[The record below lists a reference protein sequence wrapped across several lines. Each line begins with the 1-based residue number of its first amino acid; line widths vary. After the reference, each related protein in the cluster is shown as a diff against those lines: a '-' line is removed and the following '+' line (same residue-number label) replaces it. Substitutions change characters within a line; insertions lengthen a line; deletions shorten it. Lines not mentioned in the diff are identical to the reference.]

1 MANIKLKE
9 KGLMAAR
16 DKGDNLNLAT
26 TDNPRPTMRSRG
38 QSNQPK
44 CHPIHWI
51 LPLVACSYVP
61 VLFGLGPLLDKDS
74 FDRYYL
80 FVYSGVLLLLLI
92 PVYIVAV
99 VWLTRRRLKQGNN
112 TIGLTVFQIVSLIPP
127 AIWLLLVLTFGGSP
141 A

>member
-1 MANIKLKE
+1 
-9 KGLMAAR
+9 MAAR
-16 DKGDNLNLAT
+16 DKGDNLYIAT

-51 LPLVACSYVP
+51 LPLAACSYVP
-61 VLFGLGPLLDKDS
+61 VLFVLGPLLDKDS

-92 PVYIVAV
+92 PAYIVAV

-112 TIGLTVFQIVSLIPP
+112 TIGLTLFQILPLIPLV
-127 AIWLLLVLTFGGSP
+127 IWLFLVLTFNGSP

>member
-1 MANIKLKE
+1 
-9 KGLMAAR
+9 MAAR

-51 LPLVACSYVP
+51 LPLAACSYVP

-112 TIGLTVFQIVSLIPP
+112 TIGLTVFQVVSLIPP
-127 AIWLLLVLTFGGSP
+127 AIWLLLVLTFNGSP

>member
-1 MANIKLKE
+1 MS
-9 KGLMAAR
+9 AR
-16 DKGDNLNLAT
+16 DKEDNPNPAT
-26 TDNPRPTMRSRG
+26 TVNPSPTMESSE

-44 CHPIHWI
+44 CHPIHWR
-51 LPLVACSYVP
+51 LPLFAYGYVP
-61 VLFGLGPLLDKDS
+61 LLFILGPLMDDDG

-80 FVYSGVLLLLLI
+80 FVYSGLLLLFLI
-92 PVYIVAV
+92 PVYLVAL

>member
-1 MANIKLKE
+1 MT
-9 KGLMAAR
+9 AR

-26 TDNPRPTMRSRG
+26 TANPRPPMRSRR
-38 QSNQPK
+38 QSNQPN

-51 LPLVACSYVP
+51 LPLAACSYVP
-61 VLFGLGPLLDKDS
+61 VLFVLGPLLDKDS

-92 PVYIVAV
+92 PVYTITV
-99 VWLTRRRLKQGNN
+99 VRLTKRRLKQGNN
-112 TIGLTVFQIVSLIPP
+112 TIGLTLFQILPLIPLV
-127 AIWLLLVLTFGGSP
+127 IWLFLVLTFNGSP

>member
-1 MANIKLKE
+1 MKK
-9 KGLMAAR
+9 KVPMAAR

-26 TDNPRPTMRSRG
+26 ADNPRPTIRSRG

-51 LPLVACSYVP
+51 LPLATCGYVP
-61 VLFGLGPLLDKDS
+61 LLFGLVPLIDKDS
-74 FDRYYL
+74 FGRYYL
-80 FVYSGVLLLLLI
+80 FIYSGVLLLLLI

-112 TIGLTVFQIVSLIPP
+112 TIGLTLFQILPLIPLV
-127 AIWLLLVLTFGGSP
+127 IWLFLVLTSNGSP